1 MAMTESVRSEGHVD
15 ASGRLPVES
24 SEDHAVLCREGSAG
38 DRWDEH
44 HVRLPCSPQSLYPQR
59 QPDGQSRLVQRWSM
73 VQASHQPLPNQLTS
87 TKRSCTNDRNM

>member
-1 MAMTESVRSEGHVD
+1 MTEWVQSEGQV
-15 ASGRLPVES
+15 AANGRLPVVP
-24 SEDHAVLCREGSAG
+24 SEDHVVLCREGSTG

-73 VQASHQPLPNQLTS
+73 VQASHYPLPKQLSS
-87 TKRSCTNDRNM
+87 TEKSCTYG